1 MKMKNEKVVPS
12 YGCFLYYVQHQV
24 QPKKTECAQ
33 LDKMCLLFYKFTH
46 SHLHPLPRNH
56 RITARVPC
64 ECVCSGSFQ
73 ERLFFLLLLPLSCTD
88 ERLNAPQSVSY
99 FNMSELAVISPL
111 IASLNPSFTSRI
123 QSPSDYNE
131 KIMIDRIKD
140 RIGIDWSATR
150 PRASEDVKQ
159 RRGQKLKRGHCVLEI
174 RGI

>member
-1 MKMKNEKVVPS
+1 MRTVGQNVPAVLQIHS
-12 YGCFLYYVQHQV
+12 FTLTPTPP
-24 QPKKTECAQ
+24 QPQ
-33 LDKMCLLFYKFTH
+33 
-46 SHLHPLPRNH
+46 NN
-56 RITARVPC
+56 ARVPC
-64 ECVCSGSFQ
+64 ECVCSGSFE

-174 RGI
+174 RGIWKRTKKQKTKRAINIKVFQ